1 MVAGSIPSPSSN
13 VLHLGPLT
21 VHLYGVMYVLAVL
34 GAIAV
39 TARRWERTGG
49 DRALVYQVALWG
61 FPAGLIGGRLYFLAT
76 SWNEVPHHWW
86 GPFAVWQGGLG
97 IWGGI
102 AAGTLVGLIVLR
114 RHGADIP
121 RFLDAAAPGL
131 LVAQAIGRVG
141 NYFNQELF
149 GGPTSLPWGLEI
161 SPAHRPAGYLNDATF
176 HPTFLY
182 EIIWNLGLAAGLVWL
197 GHHRRIRPP
206 GLFALYV
213 AGYSLGRIGEE
224 LLRVDPAHHILGFRL
239 NFFVALLLFAAGMA
253 WFAYTQG
260 WLRRA
265 HRPAAVL
272 VAIAVSAAALLGC
285 GGGHAAHGHTQAAG
299 AGAWWISRAAR
310 TPDSSAP
317 WIHACQS
324 EQCSPAKCTRPS
336 GLAMSA
342 CSTASWPGSK
352 SAKAPTAYGSLYQA

>member
-1 MVAGSIPSPSSN
+1 MTSVAWGAVVLAAIPSPSSN

-21 VHLYGVMYVLAVL
+21 VHWYGVMYAVAVLA
-34 GAIAV
+34 AILV
-39 TARRWERTGG
+39 TARRWERLGG

-61 FPAGLIGGRLYFLAT
+61 FPAGIVGGRLYFLAT
-76 SWNEVPHHWW
+76 SWNEVPDHWW
-86 GPFAVWQGGLG
+86 GPVAVWQGGLG

-102 AAGTLVGLIVLR
+102 AAGTLVGLLVLR

-131 LVAQAIGRVG
+131 LV
-141 NYFNQELF
+141 
-149 GGPTSLPWGLEI
+149 
-161 SPAHRPAGYLNDATF
+161 
-176 HPTFLY
+176 
-182 EIIWNLGLAAGLVWL
+182 
-197 GHHRRIRPP
+197 
-206 GLFALYV
+206 LYV

-224 LLRVDPAHHILGFRL
+224 LVRVDPAHHILGFRL

-260 WLRRA
+260 WPGRA

-272 VAIAVSAAALLGC
+272 VAIALSAAALLGC
-285 GGGHAAHGHTQAAG
+285 GGGHAARGHTQAAG

-336 GLAMSA
+336 GLTMSA

-352 SAKAPTAYGSLYQA
+352 SAKAPTAYGSLYHA